1 MEGASRADNLAEVD
15 FRNMADP
22 EQIEEAHA
30 VAARLAKTMRTRLTR
45 RDLARR
51 RGYRLD
57 LRRTIHGNISHGGVP
72 ISLVKRQRKEK
83 PLRLVVLLDASG
95 SMSMYTG
102 VFLRFI
108 HGVLDEFREAEAF
121 LFHTRLAYVSDAM
134 KEKDAARA
142 LDRLS
147 IMAQGAGGGTKIG
160 ESLQTFNR
168 WHAARVLHSRTC
180 VMIVSDGYETGD
192 AALLGREMA
201 ALAKTLP
208 PHRLAQSDDGMAG
221 LCACRRRHQGR
232 VAACRSLCARQHA
245 EEPDRARTL
254 SGEALKETPMTRH
267 VEVMDLVARLKAAEE
282 AFVLAT
288 VVRTVSVTAAKAGA
302 KAIIRPDGTIV
313 AGWIGGGCARGAVL
327 KAARDALADGEP
339 RMVSV
344 QPENLLA
351 ELGVKPGENRD
362 GVRFA
367 ENMCPS
373 KGTMDIFVEPV
384 LPHPSLVILGV
395 SPVAL
400 SLAAQAR
407 QLGYHVTRRGAGWR
421 PLGAAR
427 RRYADRRLSRSVRS
441 TRPRRFIVV
450 STQGKGDEAAL
461 RAAVATEAAYHAF
474 VGSRRKMAAL
484 REKLI
489 ARGHRRFSAR
499 PRQGAGRPRSR
510 RHHARGNRDV
520 DPGRDHGGAEARTA
534 RGQSGSRAALARSA
548 LCPS

>member
-15 FRNMADP
+15 FRKMADP
-22 EQIEEAHA
+22 DQIEQAHA
-30 VAARLAKTMRTRLTR
+30 AAARLARTMRTRLTR

-83 PLRLVVLLDASG
+83 PLRLVMLLDASG

-134 KEKDAARA
+134 KEKDAGRA

-147 IMAQGAGGGTKIG
+147 IMAQGAGGGTRIG

-168 WHAARVLHSRTC
+168 WHAARVIHSRSC

-192 AALLGREMA
+192 AGAARPRDGGAREA
-201 ALAKTLP
+201 LP
-208 PHRLAQSDDGMAG
+208 PHRLAQSDDGVGG
-221 LCACRRRHQGR
+221 LCAGGRRHQGGT
-232 VAACRSLCARQHA
+232 AARRSLCARQYA
-245 EEPDRARTL
+245 EKPDRARTL
-254 SGEALKETPMTRH
+254 SGEAVSLGVPSMTKH
-267 VEVMDLVARLKAAEE
+267 VEVMELVAQLKAAEE

-327 KAARDALADGEP
+327 KAAREALADGEP

-367 ENMCPS
+367 QNMCPS
-373 KGTMDIFVEPV
+373 KGTMDVFVEPV
-384 LPHPSLVILGV
+384 LPHPSLVILGG

-407 QLGYHVTRRGAGWR
+407 QLGYHVTV
-421 PLGAAR
+421 AAPAADLTATPDADH
-427 RRYADRRLSRSVRS
+427 ADRRLCARKAQR
-441 TRPRRFIVV
+441 
-450 STQGKGDEAAL
+450 GAAL
-461 RAAVATEAAYHAF
+461 HRGLDAGQGRRGRVADGGGNRCRLSRLRRQPPQDGGAARQT
-474 VGSRRKMAAL
+474 
-484 REKLI
+484 
-489 ARGHRRFSAR
+489 HRRRHRRVRAR
-499 PRQGAGRPRSR
+499 SHQGAGRSRSR
-510 RHHARGNRDV
+510 RHHARRKSRCRFW
-520 DPGRDHGGAEARTA
+520 PRSRPCAGAASA
-534 RGQSGSRAALARSA
+534 PPSRRKPLKEIQP
-548 LCPS
+548 CK